1 MRKRWSLKG
10 QNSGAS
16 LVAVLAAIAFVG
28 IIGLVITQI
37 TITNIQMKEMEQQGK
52 KNFYNAEKVLDD
64 LVAGLNAKAAGAMQE
79 AYTDMLAQYRTV
91 TSGGGNVQQT
101 FSRLYMDNLIA
112 LFQAAPEGA
121 NTPKQRKESE
131 DADAKVTY
139 EVGYY
144 SVNTVKNSFTTKET
158 PAPGATPAPTDRYLY
173 EDCLKTVSATGF
185 TDSAEFYHA
194 NYEDGT
200 FVLEGIKI
208 TAKDEKT
215 GYVTTIQTDVVFST
229 PELDFENNN
238 MVKEFMRYSLIADHA
253 INVNA
258 ADVTVDGNAYAGDG
272 GIYGDSAASNG
283 KFKGNIIVTR
293 GDICVASGAKL
304 TVGRDDL
311 SSEIYAENVK
321 TKSPFG
327 STAESQLTL
336 QGDSY
341 ISDDLEMD
349 GRKST
354 VTLKGRYY
362 GYNYRKHYGPSGGDV
377 KASQYSSAIIINGRE
392 SKLDM
397 THLGTLMIAG
407 RTYLARNAGSADVA
421 LGESLSVR
429 TNQMAYYIPEAFLDM
444 TDPDNVVFKDASGS
458 AVSGYLGVA
467 NIYSYVNSG
476 KPVTAYHYNSPTG
489 GTDTVYYLA
498 FSSEQNAN
506 DFFAE
511 FYAGNR
517 DQVNTYAN
525 NYLTGEAIKIDFGSD
540 DFYYTLKGDVMYRD
554 GAGTQDLKRVVID
567 NSGWAENGAYFEWA
581 AGHAVTYKS
590 LQTYLEVS
598 HQGIQRDEIRFG
610 DTNDKTQDKLLNNL
624 VDLGLLRAAV
634 ASETGKTKVID
645 VSRNGQRYEVVLIDN
660 AGSAP
665 YVVPTEVKGGLILAT
680 GDVAVF
686 SGTAVAGSQYSGLI
700 ISGGD
705 ITFANNA
712 GVEANEAL
720 VSQIFA
726 DDVRGTTSQFAYL
739 FRGYSVGDS
748 SMGEVSIDRYMTF
761 DNWTKTVETD

>member
-37 TITNIQMKEMEQQGK
+37 TVTNIRMKEMEQQGK

-91 TSGGGNVQQT
+91 TSSGGNVQQT
-101 FSRLYMDNLIA
+101 FSRMYMDNLIA

-121 NTPKQRKESE
+121 NAPKQRKESD
-131 DADAKVTY
+131 DADAKVMY
-139 EVGYY
+139 EVGYF
-144 SVNTVKNSFTTKET
+144 SVDTVKKSFTTKET
-158 PAPGATPAPTDRYLY
+158 PADPSATPDPTERYLY
-173 EDCLKTVSATGF
+173 EDCLKTVSASGF
-185 TDSAEFYHA
+185 TDSAEYYHA

-208 TAKDEKT
+208 TAKDEQT

-229 PELDFENNN
+229 PELDFENNS

-258 ADVTVDGNAYAGDG
+258 TNVMVDGNAYAGDG

-283 KFKGNIIVTR
+283 KFQGNTIVTR

-311 SSEIYAENVK
+311 SSKIYAENVK

-327 STAESQLTL
+327 STAQSELNL

-349 GRKST
+349 GNKST
-354 VTLKGRYY
+354 VYLKGHYY
-362 GYNYRKHYGPSGGDV
+362 GYNYRKHYGSSGGD

-392 SKLDM
+392 SKLNM
-397 THLGTLMIAG
+397 EGLQSLVIAG

-444 TDPDNVVFKDASGS
+444 TDPSNVVFKDASGS

-467 NIYSYVNSG
+467 DIYSYVSSA

-489 GTDTVYYLA
+489 TDTVYYLT
-498 FSSEQNAN
+498 FLSDQSAN

-517 DQVNTYAN
+517 DQVNTYAG
-525 NYLTGEAIKIDFGSD
+525 NYLASDAIRIDFGD
-540 DFYYTLKGDVMYRD
+540 DNLNYTLKGDVMYRD
-554 GAGTQDLKRVVID
+554 GAGNLDVKRIVIN

-610 DTNDKTQDKLLNNL
+610 DTNDKTLDKLLNNL
-624 VDLGLLRAAV
+624 VDVDLLRAAV

-645 VSRNGQRYEVVLIDN
+645 VSRNGERYEVVLIDN

-686 SGTAVAGSQYSGLI
+686 SGTAVAGNQYSGLI

-712 GVEANEAL
+712 SVEANEAL